1 MPPVV
6 YELVLAP
13 NEAQAELLTET
24 MTRVNVAAEAF
35 AAAVFPA
42 QPESGAALRGQ
53 VGADVLKKFKLPVV
67 LRDIALESAAEALR
81 RKAGKPKFGRSRALD
96 LGFVVE
102 WPLPDQ
108 ARLPTVSGKRAIHT
122 ERDPSF
128 GWVRSPLEKRPLSLE
143 RRGDR
148 FVLVANDRPRD
159 DDEE

>member
-1 MPPVV
+1 M
-6 YELVLAP
+6 
-13 NEAQAELLTET
+13 
-24 MTRVNVAAEAF
+24 
-35 AAAVFPA
+35 
-42 QPESGAALRGQ
+42 
-53 VGADVLKKFKLPVV
+53 LKKFKLPVV
-67 LRDIALESAAEALR
+67 LRDIALESAAEVAAQGGQAEVRTVTGARL
-81 RKAGKPKFGRSRALD
+81 

-148 FVLVANDRPRD
+148 FALVANDRPKD